1 MAMAKDAKGHGSEKR
16 GGASAV
22 AAPAYEGKPT
32 WHGVMPNGQKV
43 TNQAGNKLSYASPE
57 AAVAGAAWQHGVEGR
72 SLAARDPLQNP
83 QLNDKQAASA
93 LAQGGAKS
101 APVPV
106 HGGATGRSD
115 GPLAGM
121 TQSKWSGMSQAERE
135 RVRDNSALTPQL
147 KGLEGHRVEATT
159 GSGETRR
166 FIVGKST
173 GWAPIHLEIKKSNSF
188 GGGPASKSYASVR
201 SLGKV
206 R

>member
-1 MAMAKDAKGHGSEKR
+1 MMGYPEVFAKKQIACERQKERNRKEWLRRAWASGNPFQSDYVIATQIEDKRVRYVNDGHMSG
-16 GGASAV
+16 
-22 AAPAYEGKPT
+22 
-32 WHGVMPNGQKV
+32 H
-43 TNQAGNKLSYASPE
+43 LE
-57 AAVAGAAWQHGVEGR
+57 AAN
-72 SLAARDPLQNP
+72 SPD
-83 QLNDKQAASA
+83 S
-93 LAQGGAKS
+93 
-101 APVPV
+101 PV

-115 GPLAGM
+115 GHLAGM

-135 RVRDNSALTPQL
+135 RARDNSALTPQL

-188 GGGPASKSYASVR
+188 GGGTASKSYASVR